1 MKLRSIIIDDEYL
14 ARRRLT
20 TLLEKFDKVDVVEE
34 CRNGKEAIEKI
45 QLKDPDL
52 IFLDIQMPDINGF
65 QVLKVLKKIPYV
77 IFTTA
82 YDEYALKAF
91 EINAVDYLLKPFDEE
106 RLEISLQRI
115 FDLKKRETAIELETK
130 IQKLIH
136 TYSNQ
141 NSDQPNTIQ
150 VQFNKRDVAIK
161 TDNIVFIKSDG
172 NYVKIFT
179 SEKNYLHRITLNTFE
194 KKLNAQQFFRIHRS
208 IIVNKFYI
216 RNIKYLK
223 NNEYQIKLKTGL
235 MFKSSRSYKSQIS
248 EIMED
253 F

>member
-1 MKLRSIIIDDEYL
+1 MNLRAIIIDDEYL
-14 ARRRLT
+14 ARRRLA
-20 TLLEKFDKVDVVEE
+20 TLLEKFDKIIVVEE

-65 QVLKVLKKIPYV
+65 QVLKILKKIPYV

-82 YDEYALKAF
+82 YDEFALKAF

-106 RLEISLQRI
+106 RLAISLERI
-115 FDLKKRETAIELETK
+115 FELKKRETAIELETK
-130 IQKLIH
+130 IQKLIT
-136 TYSNQ
+136 TYSNT

-150 VQFNKRDVAIK
+150 VQLNKRDVSIR
-161 TDNIVFIKSDG
+161 TDDIIYIKSDG
-172 NYVKIFT
+172 NYIQIFT
-179 SEKNYLHRITLNTFE
+179 TEKNHLHRITLNNFE
-194 KKLNAQQFFRIHRS
+194 KQLDPQQFFRIHRS
-208 IIVNKFYI
+208 IIVNKHYI

-223 NNEYQIKLKTGL
+223 NNEYQIKLKSGVI
-235 MFKSSRSYKSQIS
+235 FKSSRSYSTQIS
-248 EIMED
+248 EIMDD